1 MTMKTYIVGGA
12 VRDFLLGRPVKD
24 YDYVVTGAT
33 PQDMLDAGFQ
43 QVGADFPVFL
53 HPDTKDEYALARTER
68 KTAAGYHGFDV
79 NFDPSVTIEDDL
91 SRRDLTINA
100 MAVAVDDWETYRF
113 TLDHQL
119 LVDPF
124 DGFGD
129 LNRQRLHVVGKNFDT
144 YSEQENQTFHTAFS
158 EDPVRILRTARFQ
171 ARYGFAQSRETTVAV
186 MRMVNDGEV
195 DALVPERVWAETV
208 KAIGEQRD
216 PLDFFFFLEF
226 HDCRKKLFK
235 QLNLTDALMYHFDH
249 VEYMSTHERMAMLT
263 VGFKNV
269 NQVGA
274 FFDKLKAPKDY
285 KTLAQ
290 AVHRLAKLVNVARSR
305 ADDDNKTPIL
315 TAVDVVD
322 TMALVNDWDA
332 RLALQVVT
340 AMDSNYVHDDHQS
353 NIEFVK
359 NAQSRLDVTF
369 ADLTTDQQATLKG
382 KDIGD
387 AIRDIKVVRVQE
399 LLDES

>member
-1 MTMKTYIVGGA
+1 MRTYIVGGA

-79 NFDPSVTIEDDL
+79 CFDPSVTIEDDL
-91 SRRDLTINA
+91 LRRDLTINA
-100 MAVAVDDWETYRF
+100 MAVAVDDWETYKF

-129 LNRQRLHVVGKNFDT
+129 LSRSRLHVIGKYLDT
-144 YSEQENQTFHTAFS
+144 YSEQENWPLENFDTAFS

-171 ARYGFAQSRETTVAV
+171 ARYGFSQSIETTRAV
-186 MRMVNDGEV
+186 MAMVHSGEV
-195 DALVPERVWAETV
+195 DALVPERVWTETV
-208 KAIGEQRD
+208 KAIGEKRD

-235 QLNLTDALMYHFDH
+235 QLNLTDALIHHFDH
-249 VEYMSTHERMAMLT
+249 VGDMGTQQRMAMLT

-269 NQVGA
+269 DQVGA
-274 FFDKLKAPKDY
+274 FFDKLKAPTDFKR
-285 KTLAQ
+285 LAQ
-290 AVHRLAKLVNVARSR
+290 AVHRLAKLANTPWEKVT
-305 ADDDNKTPIL
+305 ADAI
-315 TAVDVVD
+315 VD
-322 TMALVNDWDA
+322 TLT
-332 RLALQVVT
+332 L
-340 AMDSNYVHDDHQS
+340 VHDDD
-353 NIEFVK
+353 VK
-359 NAQSRLDVTF
+359 SAMTVVRAMHEDYVVESFSDAAEGFGYLHPHLSAVGFKN
-369 ADLTTDQQATLKG
+369 LTADQQATLKG
-382 KDIGD
+382 KAIGD
-387 AIRDIKVVRVQE
+387 ALRDIKVARVQAMFP
-399 LLDES
+399 